1 MAVCGVPVS
10 IPKYMLVFKSLQ
22 CHNFLLKIRELLP
35 GMAAHTFNPSTL
47 EAEAADLCDFSASLV
62 YRSKFQVSQSYTE
75 KTLS

>member
-1 MAVCGVPVS
+1 MASLYHRSHFPNRWQKGHMAVCGVPVS

-47 EAEAADLCDFSASLV
+47 EAEAADLC
-62 YRSKFQVSQSYTE
+62 
-75 KTLS
+75 